1 MKNYFIHILA
11 LAVLCEVCHAYTEM
25 VLNEM
30 DTDFKL
36 AVKTYYKIMRAH
48 CHSGPTS
55 ESQLIKRLQKAN
67 WSEEAFESPQYSV
80 GTVSGQT
87 E

>member
-55 ESQLIKRLQKAN
+55 FPLT
-67 WSEEAFESPQYSV
+67 V
-80 GTVSGQT
+80 GITIDKTPAKG
-87 E
+87 